1 MAQYMVSL
9 CKFNVCEFA
18 LLRAETESRLEP
30 QAFFA
35 QAFFAR
41 ECIYSLPFSVAASN
55 V

>member
-9 CKFNVCEFA
+9 CKFIVCEFA

-35 QAFFAR
+35 R
-41 ECIYSLPFSVAASN
+41 ECIYSSPFSVAASN